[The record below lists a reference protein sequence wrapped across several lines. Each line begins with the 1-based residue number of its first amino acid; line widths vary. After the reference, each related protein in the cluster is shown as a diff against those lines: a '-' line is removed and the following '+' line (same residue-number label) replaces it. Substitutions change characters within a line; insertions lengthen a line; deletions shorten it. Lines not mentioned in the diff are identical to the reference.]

1 MSNVFNKII
10 IFAAGALV
18 GSAVTYKILD
28 KKLYEEYERRY
39 QEEVESM
46 KKMLTKKYENTQ
58 TVDSSEVEEEKSAG
72 LTLEEFR
79 SFENELNK
87 LDYAIDFC
95 NDDEQKGVPD
105 MSDDEP
111 YVIPPEEFGE
121 NDYEI
126 ISLTYYADGVL
137 ADDMDDIVDNVDDVV
152 GVDSLTHFGE
162 YEEDSVFVRNDLL
175 QTDYE
180 ILRDPRK
187 YSDVV
192 GDSPHQVE
200 E

>member
-1 MSNVFNKII
+1 
-10 IFAAGALV
+10 
-18 GSAVTYKILD
+18 
-28 KKLYEEYERRY
+28 
-39 QEEVESM
+39 
-46 KKMLTKKYENTQ
+46 
-58 TVDSSEVEEEKSAG
+58 
-72 LTLEEFR
+72 
-79 SFENELNK
+79 
-87 LDYAIDFC
+87 
-95 NDDEQKGVPD
+95 
-105 MSDDEP
+105 
-111 YVIPPEEFGE
+111 
-121 NDYEI
+121 
-126 ISLTYYADGVL
+126 
-137 ADDMDDIVDNVDDVV
+137 MDDIVDNVDDVV